1 MDLLLLF
8 THNRCDQDSDFADVN
23 GTLYMS
29 NEDMRETLI
38 EMNDP
43 EEDGW

>member
-1 MDLLLLF
+1 MAYILNLPPYL
-8 THNRCDQDSDFADVN
+8 QDEEYADVN
-23 GTLYMS
+23 GTLYMTD
-29 NEDMRETLI
+29 EGLRETII